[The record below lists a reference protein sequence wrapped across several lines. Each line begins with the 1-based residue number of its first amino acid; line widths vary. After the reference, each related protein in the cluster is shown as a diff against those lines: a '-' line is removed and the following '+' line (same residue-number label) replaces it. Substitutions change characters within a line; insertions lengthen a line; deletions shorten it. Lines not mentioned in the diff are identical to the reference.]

1 MKGLDPQI
9 ARVLARMPA
18 ASRAEVDVA
27 EARRASRERAQM
39 LRRDVESVDHV
50 SDRTVRTTAGDVA
63 IRIYA
68 AAGSSLPVLVFL
80 HGGGWVV
87 GDLDG
92 PDALCRT
99 LANRAHCMVVS
110 VDYPLA
116 PEHKFPAAL
125 EASYGVVGW
134 VRDAGAEIGAD
145 PERIAVGGESAG
157 GNLAAAIA
165 QVSRDRGGPALSLQV
180 LLTPTLDHAF
190 DTASYLENAV
200 GYGLTRREMMW
211 WWTQYLAG
219 DEDGANPYASP
230 LRATDLRGLPPA
242 LVVTA
247 QFDPLRDEGRTYAR
261 HLAAAG
267 VPVHHRDYQGAVHG
281 FLSMASEV
289 DCARDAVEDVA
300 GAIRERL
307 AARPASASG

>member
-1 MKGLDPQI
+1 MTGLDPQI

-18 ASRAEVDVA
+18 ASRADVDVT
-27 EARRASRERAQM
+27 EARRASRARAQV
-39 LRRDVESVDHV
+39 LPLEIAPVDNV
-50 SDRTVRTTAGDVA
+50 TDRAFRTTAGDTAV
-63 IRIYA
+63 RIYA
-68 AAGSSLPVLVFL
+68 GAGSSLPVLVYL

-99 LANRAHCMVVS
+99 LADRANCMVVS

-134 VRDAGAEIGAD
+134 VRDQARELGAD

-165 QVSRDRGGPALSLQV
+165 QVSRDRGGPALSFQ
-180 LLTPTLDHAF
+180 LLITPALDHAF
-190 DTASYLENAV
+190 DTASYLRNAE

-211 WWTQYLAG
+211 WWSQYLAR
-219 DEDGANPYASP
+219 DLDGADPYASP

-242 LVVTA
+242 LIVTA
-247 QFDPLRDEGRTYAR
+247 QFDPLRDEGRAYAR
-261 HLAAAG
+261 RLAAAG
-267 VPVHHRDYQGAVHG
+267 VAVDHRDYQGAVHG
-281 FLSMASEV
+281 FLSMAGEV
-289 DCARDAVEDVA
+289 DCARDAVAEIAD
-300 GAIRERL
+300 AIHERL
-307 AARPASASG
+307 AQRPASAPG

>member
-1 MKGLDPQI
+1 MTGVDPQI

-18 ASRAEVDVA
+18 AARPEMDVI
-27 EARRASRERAQM
+27 EARRASRERAQV
-39 LRRDVESVDHV
+39 LRRDVEAVDRV
-50 SDRTVRTTAGDVA
+50 FDRRVRTRAGDVA
-63 IRIYA
+63 VRIYA
-68 AAGSSLPVLVFL
+68 PAGPSLPLLVFL

-99 LANRAHCMVVS
+99 LADRAHCMVVS

-134 VRDAGAEIGAD
+134 VRDAAHEIGAD
-145 PERIAVGGESAG
+145 PQRIAVGGESAG
-157 GNLAAAIA
+157 ANLAAAIA
-165 QVSRDRGGPALSLQV
+165 QVSRDRGGPALCLQ
-180 LLTPTLDHAF
+180 LLVTPALDHAF
-190 DTASYLENAV
+190 DTASYLENAE

-211 WWTQYLAG
+211 WWSQYLARDLDGG
-219 DEDGANPYASP
+219 DPYASP

-247 QFDPLRDEGRTYAR
+247 QFDPLRDEGREYACR
-261 HLAAAG
+261 LRAAG
-267 VPVHHRDYQGAVHG
+267 VPVDHRNYESAVHG

-289 DCARDAVEDVA
+289 DMARAAVEEIA
-300 GAIRERL
+300 GAVREGL
-307 AARPASASG
+307 APRSTSAPR